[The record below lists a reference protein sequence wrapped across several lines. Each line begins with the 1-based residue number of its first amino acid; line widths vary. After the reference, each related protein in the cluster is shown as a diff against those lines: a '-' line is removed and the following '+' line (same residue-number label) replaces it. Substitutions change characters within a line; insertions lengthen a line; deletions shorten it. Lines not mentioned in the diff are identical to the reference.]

1 MSAGVPLPHAGA
13 QLGELPSATMLGAVT
28 EFAQHEATM
37 AATQQQE
44 SLSSILASAETT
56 PHPIA
61 APKPT
66 STVMLGTGLPPLPK
80 KLVDKILA
88 GEYVDFAE
96 LPPARGKARAVPQA
110 LEGQIVV
117 VQAADLLQ
125 SRRVIPDL
133 ATWMQCYAI
142 FTAVI
147 ASKNP
152 ARLPDLMAYMII
164 IAKASQKFAWP
175 SWVVYDQN
183 FRQEA
188 ACSTSTQWARVDPSI
203 YTQCFTGMA
212 IGAEGWCKICQSIEH
227 SSESCPLAPKQMEHT
242 AMGGPQ
248 SRTSTFRKRV
258 GQTLTA
264 GPPKRT
270 AFATPQDYC
279 IKYNRF
285 NGDCKFGT
293 ACRFPHI
300 CSACKG
306 PHPVLKCDNKRSEP
320 SEAKQSL
327 A

>member
-96 LPPARGKARAVPQA
+96 LPPARGKAQAVPQA

-117 VQAADLLQ
+117 VQTADLLQ
-125 SRRVIPDL
+125 SRCVIPDL

-152 ARLPDLMAYMII
+152 V
-164 IAKASQKFAWP
+164 QGHP
-175 SWVVYDQN
+175 SNCKNQPALDRAVELYFQHGLA
-183 FRQEA
+183 E
-188 ACSTSTQWARVDPSI
+188 STSGHTPQARDV
-203 YTQCFTGMA
+203 
-212 IGAEGWCKICQSIEH
+212 IGH
-227 SSESCPLAPKQMEHT
+227 SASKQACPP
-242 AMGGPQ
+242 PQ
-248 SRTSTFRKRV
+248 SLSTSCAN
-258 GQTLTA
+258 L
-264 GPPKRT
+264 
-270 AFATPQDYC
+270 
-279 IKYNRF
+279 
-285 NGDCKFGT
+285 
-293 ACRFPHI
+293 
-300 CSACKG
+300 
-306 PHPVLKCDNKRSEP
+306 
-320 SEAKQSL
+320 SL
-327 A
+327 L